1 MIFHHCPKIN
11 CLWPHFNFPKP
22 LTLELMMFEFTHGLM
37 KGHVHTCFTHWP
49 MTLEPFYTIN
59 AFSSCWLLYL
69 PFYIT
74 WGNAWGIFHW
84 SSYLLKLFQL
94 VLIHVHHINICVCPF
109 TYMSHEKMH
118 GVGHFICPICHQ
130 FAKNKFSWQKHF
142 MIRCL
147 KSNYVIICPLYLLL
161 IIIVITLQL

>member
-1 MIFHHCPKIN
+1 MNLTDFFHWKSINILHKWFFHHCPKIN

-22 LTLELMMFEFTHGLM
+22 LTLELMMFEFTHGSM

-59 AFSSCWLLYL
+59 ASSSCWLLYL

-74 WGNAWGIFHW
+74 RGNTWGVFHW

-109 TYMSHEKMH
+109 HIYVTWENAWGCPFYLPYLPS
-118 GVGHFICPICHQ
+118 IC
-130 FAKNKFSWQKHF
+130 QKQNF
-142 MIRCL
+142 MT
-147 KSNYVIICPLYLLL
+147 KTFYD
-161 IIIVITLQL
+161 